1 MDWRKPKSLNQNAY
15 DLPGNW
21 LLIHYFEAINVLF
34 RVENALRIFV
44 YIVLKMTFK
53 DKWKNLSIT
62 SDDEENSTISAIAK
76 RRLSQDKNYAYLGYI
91 IDNPLLYLT
100 SGELIRIITSDAY
113 WRYFKSYFLG
123 SREIIKTKLD
133 EIGNV
138 RNAVAHFRPI
148 KEGDLDL
155 VKQNAN
161 HTLSKIEDTI
171 IELLNCV
178 NSTPSN
184 TEEDWYKRLS
194 TLRDENY
201 SIEFTQSKDEAWVK
215 LTLVFSLHKIN
226 AEPYYRITRA
236 NILNIK
242 TDSLL
247 KEYPLLTKYL
257 ISVSEIK
264 PSNHIKDI
272 TSFDFVKKINLIF
285 NREMLIHEY
294 EKIEGELKKI
304 LLQINSET
312 DLIARANLA
321 RGRLVES
328 VSVPIYERGTEED
341 RYFVGDIRE
350 LVSIVKVDSVA
361 EYWGDLCFAS
371 QDFISDTERY
381 PWINVRISDDKT
393 DFPF

>member
-1 MDWRKPKSLNQNAY
+1 M
-15 DLPGNW
+15 
-21 LLIHYFEAINVLF
+21 
-34 RVENALRIFV
+34 
-44 YIVLKMTFK
+44 
-53 DKWKNLSIT
+53 
-62 SDDEENSTISAIAK
+62 
-76 RRLSQDKNYAYLGYI
+76 
-91 IDNPLLYLT
+91 
-100 SGELIRIITSDAY
+100 
-113 WRYFKSYFLG
+113 
-123 SREIIKTKLD
+123 
-133 EIGNV
+133 
-138 RNAVAHFRPI
+138 
-148 KEGDLDL
+148 DL

-194 TLRDENY
+194 TMGGERY
-201 SIEFTQSKDEAWVK
+201 GIEFTQSKDEAWVK
-215 LTLVFSLHKIN
+215 LTLVFNLHKIN
-226 AEPYYRITRA
+226 TEPYYDIRRINT
-236 NILNIK
+236 LNIK

-264 PSNHIKDI
+264 PSNYIKDI

-285 NREMLIHEY
+285 NREMLVHEY
-294 EKIEGELKKI
+294 ETIERELKEI
-304 LLQINSET
+304 LLQIDSET
-312 DLIARANLA
+312 DLIARDNLA

-328 VSVPIYERGTEED
+328 VSVPIYERGTEEN

-361 EYWGDLCFAS
+361 EYWGDLCFAP

-393 DFPF
+393 GPPF

>member
-91 IDNPLLYLT
+91 INNPLLYLT

-113 WRYFKSYFLG
+113 WKYFKSYFLG

-184 TEEDWYKRLS
+184 TEEGWYKRLS

-312 DLIARANLA
+312 DLIARDNLA
-321 RGRLVES
+321 RGRLV
-328 VSVPIYERGTEED
+328 VPIYERGTEED